1 MHKERI
7 FIPGPTPVPSAVQA
21 AMLTP
26 MTNHRGQAAEALW
39 AELTDGLRR
48 LWHGAG
54 PVAILPASGTGGLE
68 ALVTNALARGKRV
81 LMASAGAFGDRFG
94 TVAERAGLAVDWVRA
109 EWGRAIDPDD
119 VARAVRSRRYDALL
133 LTQNETSTGVAHPVR
148 EIVAAARPHVPLVFV
163 DAISGCPAMPL
174 ELDGWGIDA
183 VVLGSQKGL
192 MLPPGLALVGLAAG
206 VAERFD
212 GTPSVYWDL
221 APYWRGA
228 LPYTPALSLWYGLA
242 ESLALLEEEGE
253 DARWRR
259 HRTMSVM
266 VRRGAAALGFHPAAE
281 ERWASPTVTA
291 LRPPTGIEASA
302 LLRTLRSLGVVFAG
316 GQGPWRGQVV
326 RVGHVGAVAPIDV
339 VGAMAA
345 LEGALA
351 ALDGR
356 PVTGRAAAAATVAWH
371 DGRSGEGPAA
381 GTTEEV
387 GGHRHG

>member
-1 MHKERI
+1 
-7 FIPGPTPVPSAVQA
+7 
-21 AMLTP
+21 MLTP

-39 AELTDGLRR
+39 AELTAGLRR

-94 TVAERAGLAVDWVRA
+94 AVAERSGLVVDWVRA
-109 EWGRAIDPDD
+109 EWGRALDPDE
-119 VARAVRSRRYDALL
+119 VARAVRRHRYDALL
-133 LTQNETSTGVAHPVR
+133 LTQNETSTGVAHPLR

-192 MLPPGLALVGLAAG
+192 MLPPGLALIGLADR

-221 APYWRGA
+221 APYWRGN

-253 DARWRR
+253 ATRWRR
-259 HRTMSVM
+259 HRTMSLM
-266 VRRGAAALGFHPAAE
+266 VRRAARTLGFVPAAD

-291 LRPPTGIEASA
+291 LRPPAGVEAPA
-302 LLRTLRSLGVVFAG
+302 LLRALRGLGVVMAG
-316 GQGPWRGQVV
+316 GQGPWRGQVI
-326 RVGHVGAVAPIDV
+326 RVGHVGAVAPLDV

-345 LEGALA
+345 LERAVA

-356 PVTGRAAAAATVAWH
+356 PVTGAAAAAATAAWATEATGG
-371 DGRSGEGPAA
+371 DPA
-381 GTTEEV
+381 GTMEEI
-387 GGHRHG
+387 GGQRHG